1 MAAAAA
7 RGEARG
13 EAGGS
18 ERGPLTAVLDV
29 GSSSFRL
36 MIVDRRPD
44 GSWQVVDRAV
54 KPVPLGRDVFS
65 SGRIG
70 RVTLTRGLQVLGG
83 FCELLA
89 GWNIAPAD
97 TLVIGTSALRE
108 ARNGDTFVD
117 RVALRTGLRVDV
129 VGEVEESQLT
139 YLAVRHAVSAE
150 LPALLRATALITEVG
165 GGHTTLILVKRGRIS
180 ALRTL
185 KVGTV
190 RMGRPL
196 QLAPSADAPPRQIVE
211 ESLRPTLATLQKDLQ
226 LARVGTFIAIGS
238 DVSLPAEAS
247 QAAQAAQA
255 AQAGGNPGGS
265 AIARLSRADFDR
277 FIEDSIAKPVAEVV
291 RDLQISYSDAE
302 LLVPGLL
309 MYRSFLE
316 LTAAEEMIVARVSIR
331 EGVLI
336 RHGAA
341 PSARAP
347 GELRAQVTANAISL
361 GRRYRFDERH
371 ARQVARLTCRLFD
384 ALQQD
389 HGLDASCRLLLEVSA
404 ILHDIGMV
412 IRASG
417 HHKHGHYIVNNSE
430 IFGLDGRDRAI
441 VANVV
446 RYHRRAL
453 PSPSHG
459 SYVNLA
465 RGDRIVVNKL
475 AALLRVADA
484 LDRSHQARVSE
495 LQVEKT
501 ADEVTIRCRLSG
513 SLALK
518 RLALERKADLFQEV
532 FGLRVRLERLAP

>member
-1 MAAAAA
+1 MTPAAA
-7 RGEARG
+7 

-18 ERGPLTAVLDV
+18 GRLTAVLDV

-36 MIVDRRPD
+36 TIVDRHPD
-44 GSWQVVDRAV
+44 GTLAVVDRAV

-70 RVTLTRGLQVLGG
+70 RATMTRGVQVLGG

-89 GWNIAPAD
+89 GWRIAPAD

-117 RVALRTGLRVDV
+117 RVALRTGLRIDV

-139 YLAVRHAVSAE
+139 YLAVRQAVSAE
-150 LPALLRATALITEVG
+150 LPALLRATSLIVEVG
-165 GGHTTLILVKRGRIS
+165 GGHTTLILVRRGRIS

-196 QLAPSADAPPRQIVE
+196 QLAPSADAPPREIVE
-211 ESLRPTLATLQKDLQ
+211 ESMRPTLSTLQKDLQ
-226 LARVGTFIAIGS
+226 LARVGAFIAIGS
-238 DVSLPAEAS
+238 DVSIPAET
-247 QAAQAAQA
+247 
-255 AQAGGNPGGS
+255 AGGPGAGPIS
-265 AIARLSRADFDR
+265 RLSRADFDR
-277 FIEDSIAKPVAEVV
+277 FIEDAIAKPVADVV

-309 MYRSFLE
+309 MYRSFLD
-316 LTAAEEMIVARVSIR
+316 LTAAGEVIVARVSIR
-331 EGVLI
+331 EGLLI

-341 PSARAP
+341 PSVRAP
-347 GELRAQVTANAISL
+347 EELRAQVTANAISL
-361 GRRYRFDERH
+361 GKRYRFDELH
-371 ARQVARLTCRLFD
+371 ARHVALLACRLFD
-384 ALQQD
+384 ALQEE
-389 HGLDASCRLLLEVSA
+389 HGLDASWRLLLEVSA
-404 ILHDIGMV
+404 ILHDIGTV

-430 IFGLDGRDRAI
+430 IFGLDGRDRTV

-453 PSPSHG
+453 PSPSHI
-459 SYVNLA
+459 SYMSLSRA
-465 RGDRIVVNKL
+465 DRIVVNKL

-484 LDRSHQARVSE
+484 LDRSHQARIRE
-495 LQVEKT
+495 LQVEKSE
-501 ADEVTIRCRLSG
+501 DEVTLRCSYG
-513 SLALK
+513 GNLALK
-518 RLALERKADLFQEV
+518 ILALERKADLFQEV
-532 FGLRVRLERLAP
+532 FGLRVRLERMAP

>member
-1 MAAAAA
+1 MPLTAA
-7 RGEARG
+7 
-13 EAGGS
+13 EAGGGG
-18 ERGPLTAVLDV
+18 RLTAVLDV

-36 MIVDRRPD
+36 MIVDCHPD
-44 GSWQVVDRAV
+44 GTWDVVDRAV
-54 KPVPLGRDVFS
+54 KPVPLGHDVFS

-70 RVTLTRGLQVLGG
+70 RATLTRGVQVLGG

-89 GWNIAPAD
+89 GWRIAPAD
-97 TLVIGTSALRE
+97 TLVIGTSSLRE

-117 RVALRTGLRVDV
+117 RVALSTGLRIDV

-139 YLAVRHAVSAE
+139 YLAVRQAVSAE
-150 LPALLRATALITEVG
+150 LPALLRATALIVEVG

-196 QLAPSADAPPRQIVE
+196 QLAPSADTTPRQIVE
-211 ESLRPTLATLQKDLQ
+211 ESMGPTLATVQKDLQ
-226 LARVGTFIAIGS
+226 LSRVGTFIAIGS
-238 DVSLPAEAS
+238 DVSIP
-247 QAAQAAQA
+247 AQAA
-255 AQAGGNPGGS
+255 GGPGGS
-265 AIARLSRADFDR
+265 PISRLSRADFDR
-277 FIEDSIAKPVAEVV
+277 FIENAIAKPVAEVV
-291 RDLQISYSDAE
+291 RDLQISYSEAE

-309 MYRSFLE
+309 MYRSFLD
-316 LTAAEEMIVARVSIR
+316 LTAASEMIVARVSIR
-331 EGVLI
+331 EGVLM

-361 GRRYRFDERH
+361 GKRYRFDELH
-371 ARQVARLTCRLFD
+371 ARHVARLACWLFD
-384 ALQQD
+384 TLHAE
-389 HGLDASCRLLLEVSA
+389 HGLDASTRLLLEVSA

-430 IFGLDGRDRAI
+430 IFGLDGRDRTV

-453 PSPSHG
+453 PSPSHI
-459 SYVNLA
+459 SYMSLT
-465 RGDRIVVNKL
+465 RTDRIVVNKL

-484 LDRSHQARVSE
+484 LDRSHQARVSK

-501 ADEVTIRCRLSG
+501 DDEVTIWCRCAG
-513 SLALK
+513 NLALK
-518 RLALERKADLFQEV
+518 VLALERKADLFQEV
-532 FGLRVRLERLAP
+532 YGLRVRLERMAP

>member
-1 MAAAAA
+1 MTAAAA
-7 RGEARG
+7 

-18 ERGPLTAVLDV
+18 GRLTAVLDV

-36 MIVDRRPD
+36 TIVDRHPD
-44 GSWQVVDRAV
+44 GTWAVVDRAV
-54 KPVPLGRDVFS
+54 KPVPLGHDVFS

-70 RVTLTRGLQVLGG
+70 RATLTRGLHVLGG

-89 GWNIAPAD
+89 GWRIAPAD

-117 RVALRTGLRVDV
+117 RVALRTGLRIDV

-139 YLAVRHAVSAE
+139 YLAVRQAVSAE
-150 LPALLRATALITEVG
+150 LPALLRATSLIVEVG
-165 GGHTTLILVKRGRIS
+165 GGHTTLILVRRGRIS

-196 QLAPSADAPPRQIVE
+196 QLAPSADASPREIVE
-211 ESLRPTLATLQKDLQ
+211 ESMRPTLSTVQNDLQ

-238 DVSLPAEAS
+238 DVSIPAAETTGGPG
-247 QAAQAAQA
+247 
-255 AQAGGNPGGS
+255 AGPIS
-265 AIARLSRADFDR
+265 RLSRANFDR
-277 FIEDSIAKPVAEVV
+277 FIEDAIAKPVADVV

-309 MYRSFLE
+309 MYRSFLD
-316 LTAAEEMIVARVSIR
+316 LTAAGEVIVARVSIR
-331 EGVLI
+331 EGLLI
-336 RHGAA
+336 RHGAGPSDHA
-341 PSARAP
+341 PE
-347 GELRAQVTANAISL
+347 ELRAQVTANAISL
-361 GRRYRFDERH
+361 GKRYRFDELH
-371 ARQVARLTCRLFD
+371 ARHVALLACRLFD
-384 ALQQD
+384 ALPEE
-389 HGLDASCRLLLEVSA
+389 HGLDASSRLLLEVSA

-417 HHKHGHYIVNNSE
+417 HHKHGYYIVNNSE
-430 IFGLDGRDRAI
+430 IFGLDGRDRTV

-453 PSPSHG
+453 PSPSHL
-459 SYVNLA
+459 SYMSLT

-484 LDRSHQARVSE
+484 LDRSHQARVRE

-501 ADEVTIRCRLSG
+501 ADEVTLRCRYG
-513 SLALK
+513 GNLALK
-518 RLALERKADLFQEV
+518 TLALERKADLFQEV
-532 FGLRVRLERLAP
+532 FGLRVRLERMAP

>member
-1 MAAAAA
+1 MTAAAAA
-7 RGEARG
+7 
-13 EAGGS
+13 GGS
-18 ERGPLTAVLDV
+18 GRLTAVLDV

-36 MIVDRRPD
+36 TIVDRHPD
-44 GSWQVVDRAV
+44 GTWAVVDRAV

-70 RVTLTRGLQVLGG
+70 RATLTRGVQVLGG

-89 GWNIAPAD
+89 GWRIAPAD

-117 RVALRTGLRVDV
+117 RVALRTGLRIDV

-139 YLAVRHAVSAE
+139 YLAVRQAVSAE
-150 LPALLRATALITEVG
+150 LPALLRATSLIVEVG
-165 GGHTTLILVKRGRIS
+165 GGHTTLILVRRGRIS

-196 QLAPSADAPPRQIVE
+196 QLAPSADAPPREIVE
-211 ESLRPTLATLQKDLQ
+211 ESMRPTLSTLQKDLH
-226 LARVGTFIAIGS
+226 LRRVGTFIAIGS
-238 DVSLPAEAS
+238 DVSIPVETARGPG
-247 QAAQAAQA
+247 
-255 AQAGGNPGGS
+255 AGPIS
-265 AIARLSRADFDR
+265 RLSRADFDR
-277 FIEDSIAKPVAEVV
+277 FIEDASAKPVADVV

-309 MYRSFLE
+309 MYRSFLD
-316 LTAAEEMIVARVSIR
+316 LTAAGEVIVARVSIR
-331 EGVLI
+331 EGLLL

-341 PSARAP
+341 PSVRAP
-347 GELRAQVTANAISL
+347 EELRAQVTANAISL
-361 GRRYRFDERH
+361 GKRYRFDELH
-371 ARQVARLTCRLFD
+371 ARHVALLACRLFD
-384 ALQQD
+384 ALQEE
-389 HGLDASCRLLLEVSA
+389 HGLDASCRLLLKVSA

-430 IFGLDGRDRAI
+430 IFGLDGRDRTV

-453 PSPSHG
+453 PSPSHV
-459 SYVNLA
+459 SYMSLTRA
-465 RGDRIVVNKL
+465 DRIVVHKL

-484 LDRSHQARVSE
+484 LDRSHQARVRE
-495 LQVEKT
+495 LQVEKSE
-501 ADEVTIRCRLSG
+501 DEVTLRCSYG
-513 SLALK
+513 GNLALK
-518 RLALERKADLFQEV
+518 ILALERKADLFQEV
-532 FGLRVRLERLAP
+532 FGLRVRLERMAP

>member
-7 RGEARG
+7 LGEARG
-13 EAGGS
+13 EAGGD
-18 ERGPLTAVLDV
+18 RGRLTAVLDV

-36 MIVDRRPD
+36 MIVDRHPD

-70 RVTLTRGLQVLGG
+70 RVTLARGLQVLGG

-211 ESLRPTLATLQKDLQ
+211 ESLRPTLATVQKDLQ

-238 DVSLPAEAS
+238 DVSLPAEA
-247 QAAQAAQA
+247 AQAAQA
-255 AQAGGNPGGS
+255 AQADGNSGGS
-265 AIARLSRADFDR
+265 AITRLSRARFDR
-277 FIEDSIAKPVAEVV
+277 FIEDSIAKPVADVV

-316 LTAAEEMIVARVSIR
+316 LTAADEMIVARVSIR
-331 EGVLI
+331 EGVLL

-518 RLALERKADLFQEV
+518 RLALERKADLFQDV

>member
-1 MAAAAA
+1 MAAGA
-7 RGEARG
+7 G
-13 EAGGS
+13 AGG
-18 ERGPLTAVLDV
+18 GNGAGLTAVLDV

-36 MIVDRRPD
+36 MIVDCHAD
-44 GSWQVVDRAV
+44 GTWNVVDRAA

-65 SGRIG
+65 SGRVG
-70 RVTLTRGLQVLGG
+70 RATLTRGLQVLGG

-89 GWNIAPAD
+89 GWRIAPAD
-97 TLVIGTSALRE
+97 TLVIATSALRE

-117 RVALRTGLRVDV
+117 RVALRTGLRINV

-139 YLAVRHAVSAE
+139 YLAVRQAVSAE
-150 LPALLRATALITEVG
+150 LPALLRATALVAEVG
-165 GGHTTLILVKRGRIS
+165 GGHTTLILVKRGHIS

-196 QLAPSADAPPRQIVE
+196 QLAAGADAPPRQIVE
-211 ESLRPTLATLQKDLQ
+211 ELLRPTLATVQKDLQ

-238 DVSLPAEAS
+238 DVSLPAVA
-247 QAAQAAQA
+247 
-255 AQAGGNPGGS
+255 AGGPGAS
-265 AIARLSRADFDR
+265 PISRLSRADFDR
-277 FIEDSIAKPVAEVV
+277 FIEDSIAKPVAEVE

-309 MYRSFLE
+309 MYRSCLD
-316 LTAAEEMIVARVSIR
+316 LTAASEMIVARVSIR
-331 EGVLI
+331 EGLLI
-336 RHGAA
+336 RHGVA
-341 PSARAP
+341 PSTGAP
-347 GELRAQVTANAISL
+347 GELPAQVNANAISV

-371 ARQVARLTCRLFD
+371 ARHVALLACRLFD
-384 ALQQD
+384 ALPEE
-389 HGLDASCRLLLEVSA
+389 HGLDPSCRLLLEVSA
-404 ILHDIGMV
+404 MLHDIGMV

-453 PSPSHG
+453 PSPSHP
-459 SYVNLA
+459 SYMNLP
-465 RGDRIVVNKL
+465 RSDRIVVSKL

-484 LDRSHQARVSE
+484 LDRSHQARVRD
-495 LQVEKT
+495 LQVEQS
-501 ADEVTIRCRLSG
+501 DEEVTIRCRCGG
-513 SLALK
+513 SLALE
-518 RLALERKADLFQEV
+518 RLAMERKADLFQEV

>member
-1 MAAAAA
+1 MTAAAA
-7 RGEARG
+7 

-18 ERGPLTAVLDV
+18 GRLTAVLDV

-36 MIVDRRPD
+36 MIVDRHPD
-44 GSWQVVDRAV
+44 GSWAVVDRAV

-70 RVTLTRGLQVLGG
+70 RATLTRGVQVLGG

-89 GWNIAPAD
+89 GWRIAPAD

-117 RVALRTGLRVDV
+117 RVALRTGLRIDV

-139 YLAVRHAVSAE
+139 YLAVRQAVSAE
-150 LPALLRATALITEVG
+150 LPALLRATSLIVEVG
-165 GGHTTLILVKRGRIS
+165 GGHTTLILVRRGHIS

-196 QLAPSADAPPRQIVE
+196 QLAPSVDAQPREIVE
-211 ESLRPTLATLQKDLQ
+211 ESMRPTLSTVQKDLQ

-238 DVSLPAEAS
+238 DVSIPAET
-247 QAAQAAQA
+247 
-255 AQAGGNPGGS
+255 AGGPGTGPIS
-265 AIARLSRADFDR
+265 RLSRADFDR
-277 FIEDSIAKPVAEVV
+277 FIEGAIAKPVADVV

-302 LLVPGLL
+302 LLVPSLL
-309 MYRSFLE
+309 MYRSFLD
-316 LTAAEEMIVARVSIR
+316 LTAAGEVIVARVSIR
-331 EGVLI
+331 EGLLI
-336 RHGAA
+336 RDGAA

-347 GELRAQVTANAISL
+347 EELRAQVTANAISL
-361 GRRYRFDERH
+361 GKRYRFDELH
-371 ARQVARLTCRLFD
+371 ARHVALLACRLFD
-384 ALQQD
+384 ALQEE

-417 HHKHGHYIVNNSE
+417 HHKHGHYIVSNSE
-430 IFGLDGRDRAI
+430 IFGLDGRDRTV

-453 PSPSHG
+453 PSPSHI
-459 SYVNLA
+459 SYMSLSRA
-465 RGDRIVVNKL
+465 DRIVVNKL

-484 LDRSHQARVSE
+484 LDRSHQARVRE
-495 LQVEKT
+495 LEVEKT
-501 ADEVTIRCRLSG
+501 EDEVTLRCSYG
-513 SLALK
+513 GNLALK
-518 RLALERKADLFQEV
+518 ILALERKADLFQEV
-532 FGLRVRLERLAP
+532 FGLRVRLERMAP

>member
-1 MAAAAA
+1 MTAAAA
-7 RGEARG
+7 
-13 EAGGS
+13 EAGGNG
-18 ERGPLTAVLDV
+18 RLTAVLDV

-36 MIVDRRPD
+36 MIVDRHPD
-44 GSWQVVDRAV
+44 GTWAVVDRAV

-70 RVTLTRGLQVLGG
+70 RATLTRGVHVLGG

-89 GWNIAPAD
+89 GWRIAPAD

-117 RVALRTGLRVDV
+117 RVALRTGLRIDV

-139 YLAVRHAVSAE
+139 YLAVRQAVSAE
-150 LPALLRATALITEVG
+150 LPALLRATSLIVEVG
-165 GGHTTLILVKRGRIS
+165 GGHTTLILVRRGRIS

-196 QLAPSADAPPRQIVE
+196 QLAPSADAPPHEIVE
-211 ESLRPTLATLQKDLQ
+211 ESMRPTLSTVQKDLQ

-238 DVSLPAEAS
+238 DVSIPAET
-247 QAAQAAQA
+247 
-255 AQAGGNPGGS
+255 AGGPGAS
-265 AIARLSRADFDR
+265 PISRLSRADFDR
-277 FIEDSIAKPVAEVV
+277 FIDGAIAKPVADVV

-309 MYRSFLE
+309 MYRSFLD
-316 LTAAEEMIVARVSIR
+316 LTAAGEVIVARVSIR
-331 EGVLI
+331 EGLLI

-341 PSARAP
+341 PSVRAP
-347 GELRAQVTANAISL
+347 VELRAQVTANAISL
-361 GRRYRFDERH
+361 GKRYRFDELH
-371 ARQVARLTCRLFD
+371 ARHVALLACRLFD
-384 ALQQD
+384 ALHEE
-389 HGLDASCRLLLEVSA
+389 HGLDGSCRLLLEVSA
-404 ILHDIGMV
+404 ILHDIGTV

-417 HHKHGHYIVNNSE
+417 HHKHGYYIVNNSE
-430 IFGLDGRDRAI
+430 IFGLDGRDRTV

-453 PSPSHG
+453 PSPAHI
-459 SYVNLA
+459 SYMSLSRA
-465 RGDRIVVNKL
+465 DRIVVNKL

-484 LDRSHQARVSE
+484 LDRSHQARVHE
-495 LQVEKT
+495 LQIEKT
-501 ADEVTIRCRLSG
+501 EDEVTLRCG
-513 SLALK
+513 YGGNLALK
-518 RLALERKADLFQEV
+518 ILALERKADLFQEV
-532 FGLRVRLERLAP
+532 FGLRVRLERMAP

>member
-1 MAAAAA
+1 MAAA
-7 RGEARG
+7 GE
-13 EAGGS
+13 
-18 ERGPLTAVLDV
+18 ERGRLTAVLDV

-36 MIVDRRPD
+36 MIVDLHRD
-44 GSWQVVDRAV
+44 GAWDVVDRAV

-70 RVTLTRGLQVLGG
+70 RATLTRGLQVLGG

-89 GWNIAPAD
+89 GWRIAPAD

-117 RVALRTGLRVDV
+117 RVALRTGLRIDV

-139 YLAVRHAVSAE
+139 YLAVRRAVRTE
-150 LPALLRATALITEVG
+150 LPALLRATALIVEVG
-165 GGHTTLILVKRGRIS
+165 GGHTTLILVKRGHIS

-196 QLAPSADAPPRQIVE
+196 QLASAEAPPRQIVE
-211 ESLRPTLATLQKDLQ
+211 ESLRPTLAAVQKDLR

-238 DVSLPAEAS
+238 DVSLPAEAAES
-247 QAAQAAQA
+247 
-255 AQAGGNPGGS
+255 PGAS
-265 AIARLSRADFDR
+265 PIARLSRADFDR
-277 FIEDSIAKPVAEVV
+277 FIEDSITKPEADVV
-291 RDLQISYSDAE
+291 RDLQLSYSDAE

-309 MYRSFLE
+309 MYRSFLD
-316 LTAAEEMIVARVSIR
+316 LTAADEMFVARVSIR
-331 EGVLI
+331 EGVLL
-336 RHGAA
+336 RRGAA
-341 PSARAP
+341 PSGRAP
-347 GELRAQVTANAISL
+347 GELRAQVTANAVSV

-371 ARQVARLTCRLFD
+371 ARQAARLACRLFD
-384 ALQQD
+384 ALREE
-389 HGLDASCRLLLEVSA
+389 HGLDADCRLLLEVSA

-417 HHKHGHYIVNNSE
+417 HHKHGHYIVDNSE

-453 PSPSHG
+453 PSPSHA
-459 SYVNLA
+459 SFMNLA
-465 RGDRIVVNKL
+465 RGDRIVVSKL

-484 LDRSHQARVSE
+484 LDRSHQARVSD
-495 LQVEKT
+495 LRVEKT
-501 ADEVTIRCRLSG
+501 EAEVTIGCRCSG
-513 SLALK
+513 SLELK
-518 RLALERKADLFQEV
+518 RLALEHKADLFQEV
-532 FGLRVRLERLAP
+532 FGLRVRLERMAP

>member
-1 MAAAAA
+1 MTAAAA
-7 RGEARG
+7 

-18 ERGPLTAVLDV
+18 GRLSAVLDV

-36 MIVDRRPD
+36 MIVDRHPD
-44 GSWQVVDRAV
+44 GTWAVVDRAV

-70 RVTLTRGLQVLGG
+70 RATLTRGVHVLGG

-89 GWNIAPAD
+89 GWRIVPAD

-117 RVALRTGLRVDV
+117 RVALRTGLRIHV

-139 YLAVRHAVSAE
+139 YLAVRQAVSAE
-150 LPALLRATALITEVG
+150 LPALLRATSLIVEVG
-165 GGHTTLILVKRGRIS
+165 GGHTTLILVRRGRIS

-196 QLAPSADAPPRQIVE
+196 QLAPSADAPPHEIVE
-211 ESLRPTLATLQKDLQ
+211 ESMRPTLSTVQKDLQ

-238 DVSLPAEAS
+238 DVSIPAET
-247 QAAQAAQA
+247 
-255 AQAGGNPGGS
+255 AGGPGAS
-265 AIARLSRADFDR
+265 PISRLSRADFDR
-277 FIEDSIAKPVAEVV
+277 FIDGAIAKPVADVV

-309 MYRSFLE
+309 MYRSFLD
-316 LTAAEEMIVARVSIR
+316 LTAAGEVIVARVSIR
-331 EGVLI
+331 EGLLI

-341 PSARAP
+341 PSVRAP
-347 GELRAQVTANAISL
+347 VELRAQVTANAISL
-361 GRRYRFDERH
+361 GKRYRFDELH
-371 ARQVARLTCRLFD
+371 ARHVALLACRLFD
-384 ALQQD
+384 ALHEE

-404 ILHDIGMV
+404 ILHDIGTV

-430 IFGLDGRDRAI
+430 IFGLDGRDRMV

-453 PSPSHG
+453 PLRSHI
-459 SYVNLA
+459 SYMSLSRA
-465 RGDRIVVNKL
+465 DRIVVNKL

-484 LDRSHQARVSE
+484 LDRSHQARVHE
-495 LQVEKT
+495 LQIEKT
-501 ADEVTIRCRLSG
+501 EDEVTLRCSYG
-513 SLALK
+513 GNLALK
-518 RLALERKADLFQEV
+518 ILALERKADLFQEV
-532 FGLRVRLERLAP
+532 FGLRVRLERMAP

>member
-1 MAAAAA
+1 MRAAAA
-7 RGEARG
+7 
-13 EAGGS
+13 EAGGGG
-18 ERGPLTAVLDV
+18 RLTAVLDV

-36 MIVDRRPD
+36 TIVDRHPD
-44 GSWQVVDRAV
+44 GTWAVVDRAV

-70 RVTLTRGLQVLGG
+70 RATLTRGLHVLGG
-83 FCELLA
+83 FCELLG
-89 GWNIAPAD
+89 GWRIAPAD

-117 RVALRTGLRVDV
+117 RVALRTGLRIDV

-139 YLAVRHAVSAE
+139 YLAVRQAVSAE
-150 LPALLRATALITEVG
+150 LPALLRATSLIVEVG
-165 GGHTTLILVKRGRIS
+165 GGHTTLILVRRGRIS

-196 QLAPSADAPPRQIVE
+196 QLATSADAPPREIVE
-211 ESLRPTLATLQKDLQ
+211 ESMRPTLSTVRKDLQ

-238 DVSLPAEAS
+238 DVSIPAET
-247 QAAQAAQA
+247 
-255 AQAGGNPGGS
+255 AGGPGAGPIS
-265 AIARLSRADFDR
+265 RLGRADFDR
-277 FIEDSIAKPVAEVV
+277 FIEGAIAKPVAEVV

-302 LLVPGLL
+302 LLVPSLL
-309 MYRSFLE
+309 MYRSFLD
-316 LTAAEEMIVARVSIR
+316 LTAADEVIVARVSIR
-331 EGVLI
+331 EGLLI

-341 PSARAP
+341 PSVRAP
-347 GELRAQVTANAISL
+347 EELRAQVTANAISL
-361 GRRYRFDERH
+361 GKRYRFDELH
-371 ARQVARLTCRLFD
+371 ARHVALLACRLFD
-384 ALQQD
+384 ALQEE
-389 HGLDASCRLLLEVSA
+389 HGLDASSRLLLEVSA

-417 HHKHGHYIVNNSE
+417 HHKHGYYIVNNSE
-430 IFGLDGRDRAI
+430 IFGLDGRDRTV

-453 PSPSHG
+453 PSPSHV
-459 SYVNLA
+459 SYMSLN

-484 LDRSHQARVSE
+484 LDRSHQARVRE
-495 LQVEKT
+495 LQVEKSE
-501 ADEVTIRCRLSG
+501 DEVTLRVSYG
-513 SLALK
+513 GNLALK
-518 RLALERKADLFQEV
+518 ILALERKADLFQEV
-532 FGLRVRLERLAP
+532 FGLRVRLERMAP

>member
-7 RGEARG
+7 LGEARE
-13 EAGGS
+13 EAGGD
-18 ERGPLTAVLDV
+18 RGRLTAVLDV

-36 MIVDRRPD
+36 MIVDRHPD

-70 RVTLTRGLQVLGG
+70 RVTLARGLQVLGG

-108 ARNGDTFVD
+108 ARNGDTFAD

-211 ESLRPTLATLQKDLQ
+211 ESLRPTLATVQKDLQ

-238 DVSLPAEAS
+238 DVSLPAEA
-247 QAAQAAQA
+247 AQAAQA
-255 AQAGGNPGGS
+255 AQADGNSGGS
-265 AIARLSRADFDR
+265 AIARLSRAHFDR
-277 FIEDSIAKPVAEVV
+277 FIEDSIAKPVADVV

-331 EGVLI
+331 EGVLL

>member
-1 MAAAAA
+1 MAAPAVSGGG
-7 RGEARG
+7 RGG
-13 EAGGS
+13 
-18 ERGPLTAVLDV
+18 LMAVLDV

-36 MIVDRRPD
+36 MIVDRHPD
-44 GSWQVVDRAV
+44 GAWDVVDRAV

-70 RVTLTRGLQVLGG
+70 RATLTRGLQVLGG

-97 TLVIGTSALRE
+97 ALVIATSAVRE

-117 RVALRTGLRVDV
+117 RVALRTGLRIDV

-139 YLAVRHAVSAE
+139 YLAVRQAVRAE
-150 LPALLRATALITEVG
+150 LPALLRASALIVEVG
-165 GGHTTLILVKRGRIS
+165 GGHTTLILVQRGHIS

-196 QLAPSADAPPRQIVE
+196 QLAASADAPPRQIVE
-211 ESLRPTLATLQKDLQ
+211 ESLRPTLATMQKDLR

-238 DVSLPAEAS
+238 DVSLPAEA
-247 QAAQAAQA
+247 
-255 AQAGGNPGGS
+255 AGGPDRS
-265 AIARLSRADFDR
+265 AVARLSRAHFDR
-277 FIEDSIAKPVAEVV
+277 FIEDAIAKPVADVA

-309 MYRSFLE
+309 MYRSFLD
-316 LTAAEEMIVARVSIR
+316 LTAAQELIVARVSIR
-331 EGVLI
+331 EGVLL
-336 RHGAA
+336 RHRGAPASA

-347 GELRAQVTANAISL
+347 RELGAQVTANAVSL

-371 ARQVARLTCRLFD
+371 ARQVALLAGRLFD
-384 ALQQD
+384 ALQQE
-389 HGLDASCRLLLEVSA
+389 HGLDADCRLLLEVSA

-430 IFGLDGRDRAI
+430 IFGLDGRDRAV

-453 PSPSHG
+453 PSPSHAA
-459 SYVNLA
+459 YMNLT
-465 RGDRIVVNKL
+465 RSDRIVVNKL

-484 LDRSHQARVSE
+484 LDRSHQARVGGLE
-495 LQVEKT
+495 VEKT
-501 ADEVTIRCRLSG
+501 EEEVTIRCRCGG

-532 FGLRVRLERLAP
+532 FGLRVRLERMAP

>member
-1 MAAAAA
+1 MAAGAA
-7 RGEARG
+7 RGEAPGKAR
-13 EAGGS
+13 AGG
-18 ERGPLTAVLDV
+18 RGRLTAVLDV

-36 MIVDRRPD
+36 MIVDRRP
-44 GSWQVVDRAV
+44 GGAWQVVDRAV

-150 LPALLRATALITEVG
+150 LPALLRATALIVEVG

-196 QLAPSADAPPRQIVE
+196 QLASGADAPPRQIVE
-211 ESLRPTLATLQKDLQ
+211 ESLRPTLATVQKDLQ

-238 DVSLPAEAS
+238 DVSLPAEAVR
-247 QAAQAAQA
+247 
-255 AQAGGNPGGS
+255 AGQHAEHSGGS
-265 AIARLSRADFDR
+265 QIARLSRADFDR
-277 FIEDSIAKPVAEVV
+277 FIEESIAKPAADVV

-302 LLVPGLL
+302 LLAPGLL

-316 LTAAEEMIVARVSIR
+316 LTAAAEMIVARVSIR
-331 EGVLI
+331 EGVLL

-341 PSARAP
+341 PSAREP

-384 ALQQD
+384 ALQQE
-389 HGLDASCRLLLEVSA
+389 HGLDAACRLLLEVSA

-484 LDRSHQARVSE
+484 LDRSHQARVGE
-495 LQVEKT
+495 LQVEKSD
-501 ADEVTIRCRLSG
+501 DEVTIRCRCSG

>member
-1 MAAAAA
+1 MMAAAA
-7 RGEARG
+7 

-18 ERGPLTAVLDV
+18 GRLTAVLDV

-36 MIVDRRPD
+36 TIVDRHAD
-44 GSWQVVDRAV
+44 GTWAVVDRAV

-70 RVTLTRGLQVLGG
+70 RATLTRGVQVLSG

-89 GWNIAPAD
+89 GWRIAPAD

-117 RVALRTGLRVDV
+117 RVALRTGLRIDV

-139 YLAVRHAVSAE
+139 YLAVRQAVSAE
-150 LPALLRATALITEVG
+150 LPELLRATSLIVEVG
-165 GGHTTLILVKRGRIS
+165 GGHTTLILVRRGRIS

-196 QLAPSADAPPRQIVE
+196 QFAPSADAPPREIVE
-211 ESLRPTLATLQKDLQ
+211 ESMRPTLSTVEKDLR
-226 LARVGTFIAIGS
+226 LTRVGTFIAIGS
-238 DVSLPAEAS
+238 DVSIPAET
-247 QAAQAAQA
+247 
-255 AQAGGNPGGS
+255 AGGPGAGPIS
-265 AIARLSRADFDR
+265 RLSRADFDR
-277 FIEDSIAKPVAEVV
+277 FIEGAIAKPVADVV
-291 RDLQISYSDAE
+291 RDLHISYSDAE
-302 LLVPGLL
+302 LLVPSLL
-309 MYRSFLE
+309 MYRSFLD
-316 LTAAEEMIVARVSIR
+316 LTAAEEVIVARVSVR
-331 EGVLI
+331 EGLLI

-341 PSARAP
+341 PSVRAP

-361 GRRYRFDERH
+361 GKRYRFDELH
-371 ARQVARLTCRLFD
+371 ARHVALLACRLFD
-384 ALQQD
+384 ALQEE
-389 HGLDASCRLLLEVSA
+389 HGLDASSRLLLEVSA

-417 HHKHGHYIVNNSE
+417 HHKHGYYIVNNSE
-430 IFGLDGRDRAI
+430 IFGLDGRDRTV

-453 PSPSHG
+453 PSPSHV
-459 SYVNLA
+459 SYMSLTRA
-465 RGDRIVVNKL
+465 DRIVVNKL

-484 LDRSHQARVSE
+484 LDRSHQGRVRE

-501 ADEVTIRCRLSG
+501 EDEVTLRCSYG
-513 SLALK
+513 GNLALK
-518 RLALERKADLFQEV
+518 ILALERKADLFQEV
-532 FGLRVRLERLAP
+532 FGLRVRLERMAP

>member
-1 MAAAAA
+1 MKV
-7 RGEARG
+7 
-13 EAGGS
+13 AG
-18 ERGPLTAVLDV
+18 RLTAVVDV

-36 MIVDRRPD
+36 MIVDRHAD
-44 GSWQVVDRAV
+44 GTWDVVDRAV
-54 KPVPLGRDVFS
+54 NPVALGHDVFT

-70 RVTLTRGLQVLGG
+70 RATLNRCLQVLGG

-89 GWNIAPAD
+89 GWRIVPAD
-97 TLVIGTSALRE
+97 TLAIGTSALRE

-117 RVALRTGLRVDV
+117 RVALRTGLRIDV

-139 YLAVRHAVSAE
+139 YLAVRQAVSAE
-150 LPALLRATALITEVG
+150 LPALLRATALIVEVG

-211 ESLRPTLATLQKDLQ
+211 ESMGPTLATVQKDLQ
-226 LARVGTFIAIGS
+226 LGRVGTFIAIGS
-238 DVSLPAEAS
+238 DVSLPAEAP
-247 QAAQAAQA
+247 
-255 AQAGGNPGGS
+255 GGPGGS
-265 AIARLSRADFDR
+265 PISRLTRADFDR
-277 FIEDSIAKPVAEVV
+277 FIENAIAKPVADVV

-316 LTAAEEMIVARVSIR
+316 LTAAGEVIVARVGIR
-331 EGVLI
+331 EGVLM

-341 PSARAP
+341 PGTQAP

-361 GRRYRFDERH
+361 GKRYRFDERH
-371 ARQVARLTCRLFD
+371 ARHVALLACRLFD
-384 ALQQD
+384 ALQAD
-389 HGLDASCRLLLEVSA
+389 HGLDPSRRLLLEVSA

-453 PSPSHG
+453 PSPSHA
-459 SYVNLA
+459 SYVNLSRA
-465 RGDRIVVNKL
+465 DRIVVNKL

-484 LDRSHQARVSE
+484 LDRSHQARVRD
-495 LQVEKT
+495 LQVEKS
-501 ADEVTIRCRLSG
+501 DEEVTIRCQCTG
-513 SLALK
+513 NLALK
-518 RLALERKADLFQEV
+518 MLALERKADLFQEV
-532 FGLRVRLERLAP
+532 FGQRVRLERGAP